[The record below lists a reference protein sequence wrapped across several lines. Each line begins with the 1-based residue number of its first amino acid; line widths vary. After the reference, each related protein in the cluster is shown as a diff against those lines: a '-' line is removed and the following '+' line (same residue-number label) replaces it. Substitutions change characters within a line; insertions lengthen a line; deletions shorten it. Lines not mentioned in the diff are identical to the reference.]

1 MLFTVHDLYH
11 FLCLK
16 RIRKYEVERTGNT
29 DTTTVEFRAARE
41 AYAMLYSKPSI
52 ALGSW
57 PEDCNVFVCGVR
69 ATSRA
74 ISTLKTGTLLAML
87 KTGTFTGGA
96 EDRHF
101 YRWCWR
107 PALLLVVQNSERPW
121 PLFKYVHFIISTGIF
136 PHRKFGCFYQEN
148 PATPKWDYRP
158 LGYIY
163 YESGLKHTTVC

>member
-29 DTTTVEFRAARE
+29 DTTKVEFLAARE

-101 YRWCWR
+101 YWWCWR
-107 PALLLVVQNSERPW
+107 PALLPVML
-121 PLFKYVHFIISTGIF
+121 KTGTFTGGAELRETMTTIQVCTLYYL
-136 PHRKFGCFYQEN
+136 HRDFS
-148 PATPKWDYRP
+148 P
-158 LGYIY
+158 
-163 YESGLKHTTVC
+163 